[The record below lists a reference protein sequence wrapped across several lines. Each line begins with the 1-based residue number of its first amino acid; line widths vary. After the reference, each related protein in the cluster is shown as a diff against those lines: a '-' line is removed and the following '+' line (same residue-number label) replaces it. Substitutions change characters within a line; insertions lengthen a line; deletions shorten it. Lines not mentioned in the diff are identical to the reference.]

1 MPSNCCCFHGKSLLW
16 GWILEFDSG
25 PLACAEYCDLRRPM
39 NPPAVPAAPVSTA
52 TVKKVTGLLCNPRG
66 AQHAV
71 LHNYGFCSWS
81 SAAGPERK
89 TQLSRR
95 SRVEA
100 SVAEDGASPTGVSA
114 GAGLT
119 IATSMTASHSTGTSR
134 SLWKQNKLN
143 NKGERW
149 HSPPFSQLHQINR
162 PSHRA
167 RDRCWS
173 PRRVAQ
179 WRSDKSFSIPG
190 FPPRTWL
197 LREFGDEAGKAP
209 SSAVVI
215 LPSAHHTHNQ

>member
-1 MPSNCCCFHGKSLLW
+1 MVKACCEDEFWNSILDPMLVRSAVTFGDP
-16 GWILEFDSG
+16 WIHQWSQLHQFQQQR
-25 PLACAEYCDLRRPM
+25 L
-39 NPPAVPAAPVSTA
+39 
-52 TVKKVTGLLCNPRG
+52 KKVTGLLCNPR
-66 AQHAV
+66 AARHAV

-100 SVAEDGASPTGVSA
+100 SMAEDGASPTGVSA

-119 IATSMTASHSTGTSR
+119 IATSMTASHSMGTSR

-149 HSPPFSQLHQINR
+149 HSPPFSQLHQINC

-173 PRRVAQ
+173 PRRAAQ

-197 LREFGDEAGKAP
+197 LREFGDEVGKAP